1 MPQQLRNIEEL
12 LSKKA
17 VVLGPMAGITDAP
30 FRAICKRLGASL
42 TYTEMVSAKGLHYN
56 PQSRVSNSLLTVADQ
71 EEYCAVQLFGAEPE
85 VLAEQAACVVERL
98 GAQVALIDINM
109 GCPVKKVV
117 SKGEGCALM
126 CDPDLAARIAG
137 SVVGACKV
145 PVTVKFRSGW
155 DASSINAVDFA
166 RLMES
171 VGVAAVTVHARTR
184 GQFYQGHADWSLIAE
199 VKKAVRIP
207 VVGSGDVFSAD
218 DAVAMFERTGVDAVM
233 VARGARGN
241 PWLFRE
247 ARSLLDFAERLDL
260 PSPLERVDVAREH
273 VASAV
278 RAAGDEAVLRM
289 RKHVAW
295 YIFGLPGARQ
305 LRHELNVVKSPI
317 DIDRLLLEYR
327 ASLANQAQ

>member
-1 MPQQLRNIEEL
+1 MPQQPRTIDEL
-12 LSKKA
+12 LPKNA

-30 FRAICKRLGASL
+30 FRGICKRLGASL
-42 TYTEMVSAKGLHYN
+42 TCTEMVSAKGLHYN
-56 PQSRVSNSLLTVADQ
+56 PGSRVSNALLAIADQ
-71 EEYCAVQLFGAEPE
+71 EEYCAVQLFGAQPE
-85 VLAEQAACVVERL
+85 ILAEQAAGVVERL
-98 GAQVALIDINM
+98 GPRVGLIDINM

-126 CDPDLAARIAG
+126 RDPDLAARIAG
-137 SVVGACKV
+137 SVAEACKV

-155 DASSINAVDFA
+155 DASSVNAVDFA

-171 VGVAAVTVHARTR
+171 AGVAAITVHARTR
-184 GQFYQGHADWSLIAE
+184 SQFYQGQADWSLLAK
-199 VKKAVRIP
+199 VKRAVSIP

-218 DAVAMFERTGVDAVM
+218 DVVAMLEQTGVDAVM

-247 ARSLLDFAERLDL
+247 ARALLDFAERVDP

-278 RAAGDEAVLRM
+278 EAAGDAAVPRM

-305 LRHELNVVKSPI
+305 LRHELNAVRSPL

-327 ASLANQAQ
+327 AFLTSQA